1 MRAEPVEADEGGPRT
16 VLGDGVVVLM
26 PAVGLSV
33 EQPASRATSKVVANT
48 AAVRRLTDRKVVVM
62 SSRKAA
68 PRLARKSL
76 LMGVLIGH
84 PNHPAVVVLSL
95 TWTIAPKSAS
105 S

>member
-1 MRAEPVEADEGGPRT
+1 MRAELVEADEGGLTT
-16 VLGDGVVVLM
+16 VLGDGAVVLM

-33 EQPASRATSKVVANT
+33 EQPASTATSEVVAKT
-48 AAVRRLTDRKVVVM
+48 AAVRRRTDRKVDVM

-68 PRLARKSL
+68 PDPARKSL

-84 PNHPAVVVLSL
+84 RNHLVAVVASL
-95 TWTIAPKSAS
+95 AWTIAPKSAS

>member
-1 MRAEPVEADEGGPRT
+1 M
-16 VLGDGVVVLM
+16 
-26 PAVGLSV
+26 
-33 EQPASRATSKVVANT
+33 VANT
-48 AAVRRLTDRKVVVM
+48 AVARRRTDRKVLDLKVVVM

-68 PRLARKSL
+68 HDLARKSL

-84 PNHPAVVVLSL
+84 RNHPAAVVLSL